1 MKNFV
6 CIRCPLGC
14 ALTAEE
20 KNGEIVVTGNS
31 CPRGREYAVSEMTD
45 PVRTFS
51 VSVRVTS
58 GDRGAVAVRVSAP
71 VNKKFIAPI
80 ARLARQMKLQAPV
93 KAGDIVAANAA
104 QSGAD
109 LIAVASVPRA

>member
-71 VNKKFIAPI
+71 VNKKVIAAIAP
-80 ARLARQMKLQAPV
+80 LARQL
-93 KAGDIVAANAA
+93 
-104 QSGAD
+104 
-109 LIAVASVPRA
+109 

>member
-1 MKNFV
+1 M
-6 CIRCPLGC
+6 
-14 ALTAEE
+14 
-20 KNGEIVVTGNS
+20 
-31 CPRGREYAVSEMTD
+31 
-45 PVRTFS
+45 
-51 VSVRVTS
+51 
-58 GDRGAVAVRVSAP
+58 RVSAP

-93 KAGDIVAANAA
+93 KAGEIVAANAA

>member
-1 MKNFV
+1 MKEFV

-20 KNGEIVVTGNS
+20 KDGEVIVTGNS
-31 CPRGREYAVSEMTD
+31 CPRGREYAVAEMTD

-51 VSVRVTS
+51 VSVRVK
-58 GDRGAVAVRVSAP
+58 GGERGAVALRVSVP

-80 ARLARQMKLQAPV
+80 AEQARHTVLTAPV
-93 KAGDIVAANAA
+93 RAGDTVIKNAA
-104 QSGAD
+104 SSGAD
-109 LIAVASVPRA
+109 LIAVASVARE

>member
-45 PVRTFS
+45 PVRTFPCPC
-51 VSVRVTS
+51 VLRAET
-58 GDRGAVAVRVSAP
+58 GAPWR
-71 VNKKFIAPI
+71 
-80 ARLARQMKLQAPV
+80 
-93 KAGDIVAANAA
+93 
-104 QSGAD
+104 
-109 LIAVASVPRA
+109 

>member
-51 VSVRVTS
+51 VSVRV
-58 GDRGAVAVRVSAP
+58 RGTVWGPRRRLQ
-71 VNKKFIAPI
+71 KK
-80 ARLARQMKLQAPV
+80 M
-93 KAGDIVAANAA
+93 AAFTKISRCFHCKKTDN
-104 QSGAD
+104 
-109 LIAVASVPRA
+109 LL